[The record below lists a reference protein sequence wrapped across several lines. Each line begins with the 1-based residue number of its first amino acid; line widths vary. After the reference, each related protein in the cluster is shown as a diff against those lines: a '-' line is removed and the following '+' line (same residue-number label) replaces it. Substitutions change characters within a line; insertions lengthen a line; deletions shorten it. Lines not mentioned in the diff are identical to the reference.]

1 MYEILLVIYLVAAL
15 GVIGLVMIQQ
25 GKGAD
30 MGASFGAG
38 ASGTLFG
45 SSGSGNFLTR
55 MTTLCAII
63 FFAISLV
70 LGNISTKKSAETSGW
85 DDLSGPVT
93 TQTVEQPKTAISTDK
108 VVAAEKTTENTA
120 ETTPA
125 TSEKSQ

>member
-15 GVIGLVMIQQ
+15 GVIGLVMVQQ

-55 MTTLCAII
+55 MTTLCALI
-63 FFAISLV
+63 FFVISLV
-70 LGNISTKKSAETSGW
+70 LGNMSTKQASETSGW
-85 DDLSGPVT
+85 DNLSAPAT
-93 TQTVEQPKTAISTDK
+93 TQTVETPKTVTTDK
-108 VVAAEKTTENTA
+108 VVTAEKTTENTA

>member
-15 GVIGLVMIQQ
+15 GVIGLVMVQQ

-55 MTTLCAII
+55 MTTLCALI
-63 FFAISLV
+63 FFVISLV
-70 LGNISTKKSAETSGW
+70 LGNISTKQAAETSSW
-85 DDLSGPVT
+85 DNLSAPAT
-93 TQTVEQPKTAISTDK
+93 TQTVEQPKATIATDK
-108 VVAAEKTTENTA
+108 VDKVEKTTENTA

>member
-15 GVIGLVMIQQ
+15 GVIGLVMVQQ

-55 MTTLCAII
+55 MTTLCALI
-63 FFAISLV
+63 FFVISLV
-70 LGNISTKKSAETSGW
+70 LGNISTKQAAETSSW
-85 DDLSGPVT
+85 DNLSAPAT
-93 TQTVEQPKTAISTDK
+93 TQTVEQPKATIATDK
-108 VVAAEKTTENTA
+108 VEKTTENTA

>member
-15 GVIGLVMIQQ
+15 GVIGLVMVQQ

-63 FFAISLV
+63 FFAISLI
-70 LGNISTKKSAETSGW
+70 LGNISTKQAAETSSW
-85 DDLSGPVT
+85 DNLSAPATTQAVEKQKTVT
-93 TQTVEQPKTAISTDK
+93 TDT
-108 VVAAEKTTENTA
+108 VAAEKTTENTA

>member
-70 LGNISTKKSAETSGW
+70 LGNISTKKSTETSGW
-85 DDLSGPVT
+85 DDLSAPVT
-93 TQTVEQPKTAISTDK
+93 TQTVEQPKTVVTTEN
-108 VVAAEKTTENTA
+108 VAAAAKTTENTA

-125 TSEKSQ
+125 ISEKSQ

>member
-70 LGNISTKKSAETSGW
+70 LGNISAKKSAETSGW
-85 DDLSGPVT
+85 DNLSAPAA
-93 TQTVEQPKTAISTDK
+93 TQTVEQPKTVTTDK
-108 VVAAEKTTENTA
+108 VITAEKTTENTA

>member
-85 DDLSGPVT
+85 DNLSAPAA
-93 TQTVEQPKTAISTDK
+93 TQTVEQPKTVRTDK
-108 VVAAEKTTENTA
+108 VITAEKTTENTA

>member
-85 DDLSGPVT
+85 DNLSAPAA
-93 TQTVEQPKTAISTDK
+93 TQTVEQPKTVITDK
-108 VVAAEKTTENTA
+108 VITAEKTTENTA

>member
-85 DDLSGPVT
+85 DDLSAPVT